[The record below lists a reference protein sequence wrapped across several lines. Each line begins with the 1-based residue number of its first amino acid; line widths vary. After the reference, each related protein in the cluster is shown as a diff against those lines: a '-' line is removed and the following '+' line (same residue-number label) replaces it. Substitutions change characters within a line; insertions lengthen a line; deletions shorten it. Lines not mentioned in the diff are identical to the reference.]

1 MKEKKPSTGRKRI
14 ITVCIILASM
24 FAVLLLFDITLESG
38 ILESPANEDAGTAEP
53 IFFFNPDY
61 DFDIFTDEA
70 YLDLDRSLHFSD
82 DGGTSVAVLTND
94 NAYNSAHR
102 TARFF
107 RDYFDSV
114 IMGDHERY
122 NTLFTSEYLKK
133 NGTKDRFT
141 MQMIYNMEAVMLRS
155 EDLDN
160 GTTLYEF
167 EVRYAIRRNNGT
179 FRNDL
184 ESGVTRPQI
193 YVLSEDPDTGT
204 ILIASISEMKQKSG
218 RNLPIS

>member
-1 MKEKKPSTGRKRI
+1 MKDKIKKSGRKRLLTI
-14 ITVCIILASM
+14 AIIILSL
-24 FAVLLLFDITLESG
+24 FAVLVLFDVALENG
-38 ILESPANEDAGTAEP
+38 LFDRPEQDDTGTKEP

-82 DGGTSVAVLTND
+82 DGGTSTAILTDD
-94 NAYNSAHR
+94 NSYNSAHR

-107 RDYFDSV
+107 KEYFDAV
-114 IMGDHERY
+114 IMGDCEKY
-122 NTLFTSEYLKK
+122 NSLFTEEYLKK
-133 NGTKDRFT
+133 NGAKDRFT
-141 MQMIYNMEAVMLRS
+141 MQMIYDMEAVLLRT
-155 EDLDN
+155 EDRDD

-179 FRNDL
+179 FRNDID
-184 ESGVTRPQI
+184 SGVTRPQL

-204 ILIASISEMKQKSG
+204 ILVAAISDVKQ
-218 RNLPIS
+218 R

>member
-1 MKEKKPSTGRKRI
+1 MTDKTTKNAKKRLITI
-14 ITVCIILASM
+14 ILIILAV
-24 FAVLLLFDITLESG
+24 FAVLVLFDFALENG
-38 ILESPANEDAGTAEP
+38 LFDRPAKENTGTKEP

-61 DFDIFTDEA
+61 EFDIFTDEA

-82 DGGTSVAVLTND
+82 DGGTSTAILTDENSY
-94 NAYNSAHR
+94 ASAHR

-114 IMGDHERY
+114 IHGDYEKF
-122 NTLFTSEYLKK
+122 NTLFTDEYLEK
-133 NGTKDRFT
+133 NGEKDRFT
-141 MQMIYNMEAVMLRS
+141 MQMLYNMEAVMLRS

-179 FRNDL
+179 FRDDL
-184 ESGVTRPQI
+184 DSGVTRPQL
-193 YVLSEDPDTGT
+193 YVLTEDPDSGN
-204 ILIASISEMKQKSG
+204 ILIAAISDVKQ
-218 RNLPIS
+218 R